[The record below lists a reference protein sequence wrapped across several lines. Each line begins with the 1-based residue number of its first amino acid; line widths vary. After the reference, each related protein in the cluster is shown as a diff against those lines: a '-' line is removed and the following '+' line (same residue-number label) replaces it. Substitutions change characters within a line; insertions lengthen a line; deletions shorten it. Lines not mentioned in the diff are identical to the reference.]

1 MHVKWEPYL
10 LKDSGP
16 MAIPPEGRPLIPEG
30 AEPQFHAFGGRA
42 AALGIDMMGDVT
54 RVPNTTMSHALLEWA
69 YEQRPEGQHRLQEL
83 VFQAY
88 YTKNLFLGLD
98 GCVQIA
104 EEAGYD
110 AKAAREYLESGHG
123 MAEVRQKS
131 NAAKA
136 SGVNGIPNISFSNGS
151 TVSGA
156 LEPAKFKACILKA
169 AGK

>member
-30 AEPQFHAFGGRA
+30 AEPQFHRFGDRA
-42 AALGIDMMGDVT
+42 AALGINMMGDVT
-54 RVPNTTMSHALLEWA
+54 RVPNPTMSHALLEWA
-69 YEQRPEGQHRLQEL
+69 YEQKPEGQHGLQEL

-88 YTKNLFLGLD
+88 YTRNIFLGVE

-110 AKAAREYLESGHG
+110 AAAAREFLESGRG
-123 MAEVRQKS
+123 MDEVRRNS

-136 SGVNGIPNISFSNGS
+136 SGVSGIPHLTFSDGS
-151 TVSGA
+151 TYSGA
-156 LEPAKFKACILKA
+156 QEPDRFKAIILRA
-169 AGK
+169 AK